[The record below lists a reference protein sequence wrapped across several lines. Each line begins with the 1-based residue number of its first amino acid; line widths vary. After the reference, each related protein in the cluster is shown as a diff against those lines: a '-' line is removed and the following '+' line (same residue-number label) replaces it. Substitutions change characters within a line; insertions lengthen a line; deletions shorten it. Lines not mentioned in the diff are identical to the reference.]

1 MIVVWGLISFYLVEV
16 VERYQLLR
24 NPKTSTESQL
34 FPLRLDCR
42 LQRFQVHV
50 ASVDHLQ
57 TEDQKR

>member
-24 NPKTSTESQL
+24 NPKTPTESQL

-50 ASVDHLQ
+50 ASLDHL
-57 TEDQKR
+57 